1 MSSRQSFSTLR
12 SGEVEMNKRITIT
25 IVATAYL
32 DEEGYLLPSE
42 SWDRNVGRLL
52 ACNVV
57 PQYLTADHWRIVE
70 YLRRYYI
77 EFGIVPPIKKLC
89 RDTGFSLARIYKL
102 FPTGVARGACRV
114 AGIPSGVFKLPLTC
128 LYP

>member
-1 MSSRQSFSTLR
+1 
-12 SGEVEMNKRITIT
+12 MNESVTIT

-57 PQYLTADHWRIVE
+57 PGCLTADHWRVVE

-77 EFGIVPPIKKLC
+77 EFGIVPPIRKLC
-89 RDTGFSLARIYKL
+89 RDTGFSLTGIYKL
-102 FPTGVARGACRV
+102 FPTGIARGACRV
-114 AGIPSGVFKLPLTC
+114 AGIPSDIFKRPLTY

>member
-1 MSSRQSFSTLR
+1 
-12 SGEVEMNKRITIT
+12 MNESVTIT

-57 PQYLTADHWRIVE
+57 PGCLTADHWRVVE

-77 EFGIVPPIKKLC
+77 EFGIVPPIRKLC
-89 RDTGFSLARIYKL
+89 RDTGFSLPGIYKL
-102 FPTGVARGACRV
+102 FPSGVARGACRV
-114 AGIPSGVFKLPLTC
+114 AGIPSDVFKRPLAY

>member
-1 MSSRQSFSTLR
+1 
-12 SGEVEMNKRITIT
+12 MNESVTIT

-52 ACNVV
+52 ACNVL
-57 PQYLTADHWRIVE
+57 PGCPTADHWRVVE

-77 EFGIVPPIKKLC
+77 EFGIVPPIRKLC
-89 RDTGFSLARIYKL
+89 RDTGFSLTGIYKL
-102 FPTGVARGACRV
+102 FPSGVARGACRV
-114 AGIPSGVFKLPLTC
+114 AGIPSDVFKRPLTC